1 MPYIIQGMRDL
12 MARGQDLPTLPIFVL
27 QLHRVLDQDTAGP
40 AEVAAV
46 IERDP
51 ALVSRLLRVA
61 NSAAYSRG
69 GPPVG
74 SVASAVQVMGINQV
88 RSICVVLGVVKAFP
102 GKASG
107 IDHQRLWEHSAA
119 TAMLT
124 QRLWQEFG
132 DDPSFTSDDAYVAGL
147 LHDVGLLILEQF
159 FTRDFAEAL
168 AAAKAG
174 PQHSLRRCEEE
185 LLSMDHGAVGGLLL
199 GRWGLP
205 QATQD
210 AVIGHHHPDEAPES
224 ARQLAR
230 IIQAAEV
237 LTTVGGTELPEEGE
251 LEISAEAALAGLRA
265 DRETEAEFMAIASK
279 AGSWARGFLG

>member
-12 MARGQDLPTLPIFVL
+12 MARGQDLPTLPIYVL

-40 AEVAAV
+40 NEVAAV
-46 IERDP
+46 VERDP
-51 ALVSRLLRVA
+51 ALVARLLRVA

-69 GPPVG
+69 GPAVG
-74 SVASAVQVMGINQV
+74 SVAAAVQRMGMNQV
-88 RSICVVLGVVKAFP
+88 RSICVVLGVVRAFP
-102 GKASG
+102 GSSAG

-119 TAMLT
+119 TAMLA
-124 QRLWQEFG
+124 QRLWREFG
-132 DDPSFTSDDAYVAGL
+132 DDPDYTSDDAYVAGL

-159 FTRDFAEAL
+159 FPRDFAEAL
-168 AAAKAG
+168 AAARAG

-185 LLSMDHGAVGGLLL
+185 LLAMDHGAVGGLLL

-210 AVIGHHHPDEAPES
+210 AVIAHHHPEEAPES

-237 LTTVGGTELPEEGE
+237 LTTVGEAELFEEGE
-251 LEISAEAALAGLRA
+251 LEILPEGALAALGADADAETRLMAEAAK
-265 DRETEAEFMAIASK
+265 S
-279 AGSWARGFLG
+279 GSWARGFLG